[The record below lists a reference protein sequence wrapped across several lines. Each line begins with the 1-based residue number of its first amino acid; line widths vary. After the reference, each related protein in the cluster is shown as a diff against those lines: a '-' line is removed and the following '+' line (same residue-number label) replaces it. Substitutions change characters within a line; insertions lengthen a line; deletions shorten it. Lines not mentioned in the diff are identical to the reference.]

1 MFEPTKGASAQDLEL
16 DLAETHISVLVF
28 WGDRA
33 YKAAKPVAFAFIDQS
48 TPAIR
53 RQALKR
59 ELLLNRRLAPDVY
72 LRVLDVRDSEGELV
86 DAVLEMRRMPS
97 ERRLSTLLA
106 RGDRRG
112 HEGLEQVA
120 RKLAA
125 FHEQAA
131 VAEDAER
138 LAGQGALRS
147 MWESNL
153 KGLEPFEDRLVPR
166 SLLAD
171 VTRLAH
177 AYIDGRGP
185 LFEQRIEHGLIRDG
199 HGDVLADDIFV
210 LDDGPRILDCLAFD
224 DDLRTTDVL
233 ADVAFLV
240 MDLQRLGHVS
250 WSVDLIR
257 WYQEFTAELHPA
269 SLAHFYVAHRA
280 LVRAKVAC
288 LSAVEPGDEHAGEA
302 NALLAICRRHLQR
315 AAPRLVLVG
324 GEPGSG
330 KSTLAQGLSDQLGW
344 SVLRSDV
351 ERKELAGL
359 SSSDDASAPVGEGIY
374 RPDMTAATY
383 DVLLSKAGALLSMG
397 ESVILD
403 ASWQSRIERA
413 RARNLAMASCTEL
426 AELRCEAPAQ
436 VTGERLLE
444 RELRPD
450 SASDATMEV
459 AKSMHETFDA
469 WPEAEPIRTDRDLR
483 AEIDEAIDVV
493 GGRWPLAPTEC

>member
-1 MFEPTKGASAQDLEL
+1 MDASSADLEL

-33 YKAAKPVAFAFIDQS
+33 YKAAKPLAFAFIDQS
-48 TPAIR
+48 TPPIR
-53 RQALKR
+53 RQALNR
-59 ELLLNRRLAPDVY
+59 ELVLNRRLAPDVY

-97 ERRLSTLLA
+97 DRRLSTLLA
-106 RGDRRG
+106 GGDRRG
-112 HEGLEQVA
+112 HEGLEDVA
-120 RKLAA
+120 RQLAA
-125 FHEQAA
+125 FHEQAS
-131 VAEDAER
+131 VAEDPER
-138 LAGQGALRS
+138 LAGQRALRS

-153 KGLEPFEDRLVPR
+153 SGLEPFGGRLVPR
-166 SLLAD
+166 SILTGVSRLAD
-171 VTRLAH
+171 S
-177 AYIDGRGP
+177 YIEGRGP
-185 LFEQRIEHGLIRDG
+185 LFERRIEHGLIRDG

-240 MDLQRLGHVS
+240 MDLQRLGHLS
-250 WSVDLIR
+250 WSVQFLR
-257 WYQEFTAELHPA
+257 WYQQFSGELHPA

-288 LSAVEPGDEHAGEA
+288 LSAVEPGDEHTTEA
-302 NALLAICRRHLQR
+302 NALLAICERHLQR
-315 AAPRLVLVG
+315 ATPRLVLVG
-324 GEPGSG
+324 GEPGTG
-330 KSTLAQGLSDQLGW
+330 KSTLAQGLSDELGW

-359 SSSDDASAPVGEGIY
+359 SSRDDASAPMGEGIY

-383 DVLLSKAGALLSMG
+383 DVLLSKAAMLLSMG

-403 ASWQSRIERA
+403 ASWQSRIERD
-413 RARNLAMASCTEL
+413 RARNLATGAHAEL

-450 SASDATMEV
+450 GASDATLEV
-459 AKSMHETFDA
+459 AMSMHETFDS
-469 WPEAEPIRTDRDLR
+469 WPEAEPIRTDKDLR
-483 AEIDEAIDVV
+483 AEIHEAIDVV
-493 GGRWPLAPTEC
+493 GGRWPLTPTEC